1 MRRVPKKSAIP
12 PTEVA
17 IATFLAGEG
26 YTGAWAQHQAR
37 AVLEAAGLTRPG
49 KVSMVTSKVPAARE
63 QLVRWLIRTCESDE
77 CQAWAAEIAEGR
89 LVTSGTGMTC
99 EVCGGS
105 NNRRAVI
112 AMVRACRRAG
122 MMRLLIVG
130 GFGPAVADLQ
140 ALTAGTGLEFRIV
153 DGVAGKHT
161 RADAIPNLNWADLLV
176 IWGSSPLP
184 HAVSNAY
191 TVDRPRDLKMITV
204 VRRGVEALCREVV
217 RAAGPANSR

>member
-1 MRRVPKKSAIP
+1 MRQVPKKTAPP
-12 PTEVA
+12 PTEVQ
-17 IATFLAGEG
+17 ISTFLAGEG
-26 YTGAWAQHQAR
+26 YASPWAQHQAR

-49 KVSMVTSKVPAARE
+49 KVAMVASKIPAARE
-63 QLVRWLIRTCESDE
+63 QLVRWLIRTCESEE
-77 CQAWAAEIAEGR
+77 CQAWAGEVAAGR

-112 AMVRACRRAG
+112 AMVRACRRAK
-122 MMRLLIVG
+122 MTRLLIVG

-140 ALTAGTGLEFRIV
+140 DLTAGTGLEFRIV
-153 DGVAGKHT
+153 DGAAGKHT
-161 RADAIPNLNWADLLV
+161 RADAVPNLNWADLLV

-184 HAVSNAY
+184 HAISNAY

-204 VRRGVEALCREVV
+204 ARRGVEALCREVAK
-217 RAAGPANSR
+217 AASLSR